1 MLMKTR
7 LSNEQMRCSIA
18 GGGQSFV
25 NFLFIFNK
33 TKEKHT
39 VFELFNLRIH
49 FENFTNAFY
58 IIFFIIIFIPDYLA
72 GIKYKKRQGGF
83 WGAETHRNVESS
95 QYSLQV
101 HKSGLKHHNFSWHER
116 N

>member
-39 VFELFNLRIH
+39 VFEPFNLRIY

-72 GIKYKKRQGGF
+72 GIKYKKKARGILGC
-83 WGAETHRNVESS
+83 RNT
-95 QYSLQV
+95 
-101 HKSGLKHHNFSWHER
+101 
-116 N
+116 